1 MRLFTKKIL
10 LPAVAL
16 LSLTLSS
23 CQEDVSV
30 TVKTNNVTNVGSTHG
45 TFHGTVTYTGV
56 DILEAGVVY
65 SSTVVYPKLNNSRF
79 TFSAD
84 LSTLPKFK
92 SEVIGLNADSAYRY
106 RAYVRTADSTYYG
119 STYSFK
125 PVAFTIEMVSVT
137 GGTFSMGATGEQP
150 TDALSNEKPVHQVQ
164 VGNFQI
170 GKYEVTNA
178 QFAIFLNSRGASAG
192 GYCTTEDGSQNV
204 VKAYE
209 RGLKYNADSVKWM
222 VAKEF
227 ENLPVVNVTWFGARE
242 FCKWAGGRLP
252 TEAEWEYAARGGS
265 MSAQPNYIY
274 SGSND
279 PAAVAWFK
287 LYGGESSPV
296 KLGGTKDPNELGLFD
311 MSGNVSEWVSDWYD
325 AYLPKALLNPKGM
338 TDDEAENA
346 GITKKVMRGGGWAD
360 PTARMLRVSARSA
373 SAPELPSGS
382 GGFRVAMDN
391 E

>member
-1 MRLFTKKIL
+1 MRLFTKKFL
-10 LPAVAL
+10 FPAVAIF
-16 LSLTLSS
+16 SLTFCS

-30 TVKTNNVTNVGSTHG
+30 TVKTNNVTNVGATHG

-65 SSTVVYPKLNNSRF
+65 STTVIYPKLTNSRYTF
-79 TFSAD
+79 TDD
-84 LSTLPKFK
+84 LTTLPKFK
-92 SEVIGLNADSAYRY
+92 SDVNGLTADSSYRF
-106 RAYVRTADSTYYG
+106 RAFVRTADSTYYG

-125 PVAFTIEMVSVT
+125 PVAFSIEVVSVT

-150 TDALSNEKPVHQVQ
+150 ADALSNEKPIHQVQ
-164 VGNFQI
+164 VSSFQI

-178 QFAIFLNSRGASAG
+178 QYAIFLNSRGTSAG
-192 GYCTTEDGSQNV
+192 GYCTTENGSQAV
-204 VKAYE
+204 VKANE
-209 RGLKYNADSVKWM
+209 RGLKYNTDSTKWM

-227 ENLPVVNVTWFGARE
+227 ENLPVVNVTWAGASE
-242 FCKWAGGRLP
+242 FCRWAGGRLP

-279 PAAVAWFK
+279 PDAVAWFK
-287 LYGGESSPV
+287 LSGGESSPV
-296 KLGGTKDPNELGLFD
+296 KMGGTKVPNELGVFD
-311 MSGNVSEWVSDWYD
+311 MSGNVGEWVSDWYD
-325 AYLPKALLNPKGM
+325 TYLSKSLINPKGM

-360 PTARMLRVSARSA
+360 TNSKMLRVSARSA
-373 SAPELPSGS
+373 SLPELPSGS
-382 GGFRVAMDN
+382 TGFRVLLDI
-391 E
+391 